1 MRFALLGNHP
11 DGLAFAAALVA
22 TGRHTLAAV
31 YDAPVPD
38 FAPQA
43 QLFSDAMEILA
54 DPVIELVIIAGA
66 LAVRDEQLRRAVQSE
81 RAVACVHPSGEKPDI
96 AYEAALIQGDTKK
109 PLLPLL
115 TEALHPAVARL
126 SDLLAA
132 DAPFRLLLVE
142 RWITAAGE
150 ADSLNP
156 SWPVLRRLG
165 GEIVEVSALAP
176 TEEIEPGEPLLVSG
190 RFEKGGMF
198 QATLLPGAAAERR
211 RIYIHGSCSG
221 FELLGPNSDGSA
233 TLRWQDIDG
242 KWQQQT
248 WGPTDRWRPLV
259 EALES
264 NAATPSWQDEVRALE
279 WRTTRCGEVSRSAAP
294 AGWSI
299 RKSARKSA
307 AKAR

>member
-165 GEIVEVSALAP
+165 GEIVEVLGAGADGRDRTGRAATGQRPLR
-176 TEEIEPGEPLLVSG
+176 ERRHVPGHPAARRRG
-190 RFEKGGMF
+190 
-198 QATLLPGAAAERR
+198 GAAADVHPRLTLR
-211 RIYIHGSCSG
+211 CSSCS
-221 FELLGPNSDGSA
+221 A
-233 TLRWQDIDG
+233 RI
-242 KWQQQT
+242 
-248 WGPTDRWRPLV
+248 PT
-259 EALES
+259 
-264 NAATPSWQDEVRALE
+264 
-279 WRTTRCGEVSRSAAP
+279 AAP
-294 AGWSI
+294 RCAGKTLTANGSS
-299 RKSARKSA
+299 RPGGRPTAGGR
-307 AKAR
+307 